1 MKTLDAVIYE
11 MKFQEPSEQTLK
23 DALNYLRDYK
33 DLLLF
38 LRVIDHNW
46 KYIQNNYL
54 KDGENE
60 VQS

>member
-1 MKTLDAVIYE
+1 MKSLDAVIYE

-23 DALNYLRDYK
+23 DALDYLRDYK

-46 KYIQNNYL
+46 EYI
-54 KDGENE
+54 KDQYHIGG
-60 VQS
+60 